1 MVLHFG
7 SGLSGT
13 SATGIAATGDRAAS
27 PGAGVA
33 RKAAA
38 ILALSVACGSV
49 ALAADAY
56 PSRPIR
62 VIAPYGAG
70 GSYDVIARLMSAR
83 LGEQLGQPVLV
94 DNRPGAAGR
103 LGMEIGVKAPPDGH
117 TLIVVGNSQV
127 IVPSV
132 HKVVPYDLAKDLEYV
147 SMVATITNT
156 FVVNPAVPATTV
168 AEFVAWSKGKPGS
181 VRYGSGGTGGIT
193 HLGGEL
199 FRAMTGADISHVPYK
214 SGALALNAQLGGE
227 VQLNML
233 NLLNALP
240 HIQSGKLRVLA
251 VTGLKRSTYLPNVPT
266 MDESGAK
273 GFEVQE
279 FHVLAMP
286 RAAPAAIVRRM
297 NQEIGNALASAE
309 VRERLKMQAAEP
321 SPSTPEEAR
330 RYVLAEQA
338 KFARIVKQIGLS
350 PED

>member
-1 MVLHFG
+1 MV
-7 SGLSGT
+7 T
-13 SATGIAATGDRAAS
+13 
-27 PGAGVA
+27 
-33 RKAAA
+33 
-38 ILALSVACGSV
+38 
-49 ALAADAY
+49 
-56 PSRPIR
+56 
-62 VIAPYGAG
+62 PYGPG
-70 GSYDVIARLMSAR
+70 GSYDVIARLMSAK
-83 LGEQLGQPVLV
+83 LGEQLGQQVLV

-103 LGMEIGVKAPPDGH
+103 LGMEIGIKAAADGH

-132 HKVVPYDLAKDLEYV
+132 HKIVPYDLSKDLEYV
-147 SMVATITNT
+147 SVVAMITNT
-156 FVVNPAVPATTV
+156 FVIHPSVPATTV
-168 AEFVAWSKGKPGS
+168 AEFVTWTRGKTGT

-199 FRAMTGADISHVPYK
+199 FRAATGADLLHVPYK
-214 SGALALNAQLGGE
+214 SGALALNAQLGSE
-227 VQLNML
+227 VQMNML

-251 VTGLKRSTYLPNVPT
+251 VTGLKRSSYLPNVPT

-286 RAAPAAIVRRM
+286 RGAPASAVRRM
-297 NQEIGNALASAE
+297 NQEIANALGSAE
-309 VRERLKMQAAEP
+309 VRERLKVQAAEP
-321 SPSTPEEAR
+321 TPSSPEEAR

-338 KFARIVKQIGLS
+338 KFARVVKQIGLS

>member
-1 MVLHFG
+1 MGLSFG
-7 SGLSGT
+7 SGLSGDVRRLST
-13 SATGIAATGDRAAS
+13 AGDVGAVRCAATVF
-27 PGAGVA
+27 GVSA
-33 RKAAA
+33 VVLMAAA
-38 ILALSVACGSV
+38 CSPAAT
-49 ALAADAY
+49 AADAY
-56 PSRPIR
+56 PARPIR

-83 LGEQLGQPVLV
+83 LGEQLGQQVLV

-103 LGMEIGVKAPPDGH
+103 LGMEIGIKAPADGH
-117 TLIVVGNSQV
+117 TLVVVGNSQV

-132 HKVVPYDLAKDLEYV
+132 YKVVPYDLSKDLEYV

-156 FVVNPAVPATTV
+156 FVVHPSVPAATV
-168 AEFVAWSKGKPGS
+168 AEFAAWSKGKPGS
-181 VRYGSGGTGGIT
+181 VRYGSGGTGGVT

-199 FRAMTGADISHVPYK
+199 FRTMTGADMLHVPYK
-214 SGALALNAQLGGE
+214 AGALALNAQLGGE
-227 VQLNML
+227 VQMNML

-251 VTGLKRSTYLPNVPT
+251 VTGLKRSPYLPNVPT

-286 RAAPAAIVRRM
+286 RGAPAAVVRRM
-297 NQEIGNALASAE
+297 NQEIGNALASSE
-309 VRERLKMQAAEP
+309 VQERLKTQAAEP
-321 SPSTPEEAR
+321 LPSTPAEAR

-350 PED
+350 PEN